1 MPVPC
6 RGRRRR
12 RRGGCYADHHTEGEE
27 SGAAHPRRL
36 SSDPAPGQL
45 TGCSAPVGA
54 SGKGRGD
61 LRCGKQ
67 PFLETFAFITAHR
80 GRKKTT
86 GRRVSLREGPLPVGF
101 DSICAKVNSAPY
113 ILGVSLFKRPTNH
126 KTQYTVQCTGT
137 YRSEDGG
144 DTRKAGQRR
153 PESRATLATAAR
165 YASAHASTG
174 PESATAAVGS
184 TTSTATLR
192 PPKR

>member
-12 RRGGCYADHHTEGEE
+12 GGCHADHHTEGEE

-45 TGCSAPVGA
+45 TGCSAPAEKAAAIAYAA
-54 SGKGRGD
+54 SSHFSK
-61 LRCGKQ
+61 L
-67 PFLETFAFITAHR
+67 LHSFIIT

-86 GRRVSLREGPLPVGF
+86 GRRARRAKRPLVGLDLCQGEQRPVYT
-101 DSICAKVNSAPY
+101 Y

>member
-12 RRGGCYADHHTEGEE
+12 RRGGCHADHHNEGEE

-45 TGCSAPVGA
+45 TG
-54 SGKGRGD
+54 RGD
-61 LRCGKQ
+61 LRQAAISRNFCIHS
-67 PFLETFAFITAHR
+67 FIIT

-86 GRRVSLREGPLPVGF
+86 GRRARRAKRPLVGLDLCQGEQRPVYT
-101 DSICAKVNSAPY
+101 Y

>member
-1 MPVPC
+1 MAQC
-6 RGRRRR
+6 I
-12 RRGGCYADHHTEGEE
+12 
-27 SGAAHPRRL
+27 RRL

-45 TGCSAPVGA
+45 TGCSAPVCA

-67 PFLETFAFITAHR
+67 PFVETFAFIT

-86 GRRVSLREGPLPVGF
+86 GRSRRKGPLPVGL

-126 KTQYTVQCTGT
+126 KTQYTVQTDSVQV
-137 YRSEDGG
+137 RI
-144 DTRKAGQRR
+144 GQRMVEIHER
-153 PESRATLATAAR
+153 QAREGQRAALRSPLQLATHRPMRRRAQSPPPRPWA
-165 YASAHASTG
+165 
-174 PESATAAVGS
+174 PS